1 MKIKTGYLLLRTDK
15 KVQETPNKL
24 RGYIGNK
31 FQENIILHNHK
42 EKELIYSYPLV
53 QYKIIDNNIII
64 FALEEGIT
72 EIKNISTDLEEL
84 QLKKRY
90 IITEKIL
97 YEKNFEMEESD
108 ELYQYKFITPWLA
121 LNQKN
126 YKKYKE
132 TTNQKERKILLNKIL
147 IGNILSMCKSFG
159 IMVNKKLIV
168 KSYLNIQD
176 VEYKSVILKGFTGE
190 FQTNFKLPDYIGL
203 GKGVSHGYGTILTQ
217 QPQE

>member
-1 MKIKTGYLLLRTDK
+1 MKIKTGYLLLKTDK
-15 KVQETPNKL
+15 QVEEDSSKL

-42 EKELIYSYPLV
+42 DSELVYSYPLV
-53 QYKIIDNNIII
+53 QYKIIEDNVII
-64 FALEEGIT
+64 FALEEGLSG
-72 EIKNISTDLEEL
+72 IKNISTDLEEL
-84 QLKKRY
+84 QLRKKY
-90 IITEKIL
+90 TITEKIL

-108 ELYQYKFITPWLA
+108 KLYQYKFITPWLA

-126 YKKYKE
+126 YKKYRE
-132 TTNQKERKILLNKIL
+132 TTNQKERKLLLNKIL

-159 IMVNKKLIV
+159 IMVNKKLMV

-203 GKGVSHGYGTILTQ
+203 GKGVSHGYGTILNHKI
-217 QPQE
+217 QE